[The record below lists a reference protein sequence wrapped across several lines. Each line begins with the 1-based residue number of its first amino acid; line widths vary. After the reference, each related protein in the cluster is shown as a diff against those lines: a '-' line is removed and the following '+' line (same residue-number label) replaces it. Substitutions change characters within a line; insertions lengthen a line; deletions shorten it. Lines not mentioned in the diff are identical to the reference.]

1 MKFKKLSKILK
12 SKSVIL
18 GSHKLRK
25 EKFCGSCKLCVKI
38 CEEMSIGAI
47 IMKNIGVFNKADI
60 VNDPSRQCIGCMMC
74 VDVCPKNIIRNI
86 DNAGERE
93 IWNKKFKL
101 ARCEECGEY
110 YAAEEYIRY
119 VYNRAGIIPDKFI
132 CKKCK
137 RKYSAKNT
145 KKYVCKL

>member
-1 MKFKKLSKILK
+1 MKFKKLSEILK
-12 SKSVIL
+12 SKAVIL
-18 GSHKLRK
+18 GIYKLKK
-25 EKFCGSCKLCVKI
+25 EKVCGSCNLCIKV
-38 CEEMSIGAI
+38 CEKMSVGAI
-47 IMKNIGVFNKADI
+47 KMVTTGVFNKADI
-60 VNDPSRQCIGCMMC
+60 VDDPSRQCIGCMMC
-74 VDVCPKNIIRNI
+74 ADVCPKNIIKVI

-110 YAAEEYIRY
+110 YATEEYIRY
-119 VYNRAGIIPDKFI
+119 VYNRAGILPDKLI
-132 CKKCK
+132 CEKCK